1 MSTSNARIEVSAH
14 LKTHPGFGTIYEAQE
29 QSASNGYD
37 TAVDERFAFSI

>member
-14 LKTHPGFGTIYEAQE
+14 LKTHPGFGTIYEE
-29 QSASNGYD
+29 LKQSASNGYG